1 MTSKQ
6 TFLKIREIPEETRGR
21 EGCTADRL
29 CVITEAN
36 TPRRYYS
43 YYFSMS
49 IFGTLVIMIGSKF
62 YFRVSFTGEPVT
74 FFLPEGKVKSEGV
87 SVLL

>member
-1 MTSKQ
+1 M
-6 TFLKIREIPEETRGR
+6 IP
-21 EGCTADRL
+21 EGCTVDRF
-29 CVITEAN
+29 CVIPEAN

-43 YYFSMS
+43 YYFYMS

-62 YFRVSFTGEPVT
+62 YFRVSFTGKPVT
-74 FFLPEGKVKSEGV
+74 FFLPEGKIKSEGV